1 VRLDRLLL
9 LLRRR
14 REVLGVV
21 IVSRLAWVLRCR
33 WLPLGG
39 VGILICSLARCVG
52 RILGVRWLTR
62 VLRLLPILSILP
74 ILSLLGPVVLGL
86 LAIGRVLV
94 IVALTRLLLIM
105 SAALLVRHDD
115 YSRAPS
121 ISYSAPGDF
130 RKRCF
135 AAMKQSCLQAVL
147 ESLAQ
152 PA

>member
-9 LLRRR
+9 LRRR
-14 REVLGVV
+14 RKVLGVV

-52 RILGVRWLTR
+52 RILGVRLLAR
-62 VLRLLPILSILP
+62 VLRLLIILPILSILSV
-74 ILSLLGPVVLGL
+74 LASLILGL
-86 LAIGRVLV
+86 LAIGGVLV
-94 IVALTRLLLIM
+94 VVALTRLLLIM
-105 SAALLVRHDD
+105 SATLLVRHDD
-115 YSRAPS
+115 YSRAPL

-130 RKRCF
+130 RKRCL